1 MIEDIITDVVRKRRQ
16 EQENIV
22 KQAFLRHFGFPID
35 KIMHDG
41 DLSIVATPLSTVQRF
56 CYKGECYL
64 IWDET
69 EGLTVEKGV
78 NFWRGTLTAKYLFV

>member
-1 MIEDIITDVVRKRRQ
+1 MIEDIITDVVRKRQQ

-22 KQAFLRHFGFPID
+22 KQAFLRHFGFPIEQV
-35 KIMHDG
+35 IHDG
-41 DLSIVATPLSTVQRF
+41 ELTIEVKQIATVQRF

-69 EGLTVEKGV
+69 EGLTIEKGV